1 MERVLSIP
9 QIEQRTPEWYEARN
23 NMITASDIAAVLG
36 MNKYQSKNA
45 LLKKKVYPKES
56 LYCSAAMLHGIK
68 NEDIARDKFCE
79 KYGVQCEEVGL
90 FVHPE
95 YSFIGG
101 SPDGICNDGRL
112 VEIKC
117 PLSREIKHEIPEHY
131 YPQVQ
136 ICMEILNIEEC
147 YFIQYQEETIFRKEI
162 LDVLIVKRDEEW
174 FQSNLPIIDE
184 FWKSVLD
191 ARIHGLIDKRK
202 VINLKSLENEVPP
215 PYCYIVSDNE
225 EADNGDEE
233 ADNGD
238 ED

>member
-1 MERVLSIP
+1 
-9 QIEQRTPEWYEARN
+9 
-23 NMITASDIAAVLG
+23 
-36 MNKYQSKNA
+36 
-45 LLKKKVYPKES
+45 
-56 LYCSAAMLHGIK
+56 
-68 NEDIARDKFCE
+68 
-79 KYGVQCEEVGL
+79 
-90 FVHPE
+90 
-95 YSFIGG
+95 
-101 SPDGICNDGRL
+101 
-112 VEIKC
+112 
-117 PLSREIKHEIPEHY
+117 
-131 YPQVQ
+131 
-136 ICMEILNIEEC
+136 MEILNIEEC
-147 YFIQYQEETIFRKEI
+147 YFIQYQEETIFREEI
-162 LDVLIVKRDEEW
+162 IDVLIVKRDEEW